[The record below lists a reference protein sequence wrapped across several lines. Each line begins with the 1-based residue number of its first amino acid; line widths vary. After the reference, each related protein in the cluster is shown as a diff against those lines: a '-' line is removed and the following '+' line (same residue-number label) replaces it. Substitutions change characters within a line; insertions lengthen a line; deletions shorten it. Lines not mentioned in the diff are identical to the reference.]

1 MNDRGIRHARFH
13 VLRGMNIPGLL
24 LEGGFLSDPAEA
36 QRIATA
42 QFRQQLGE
50 AIAQGVKIYNAAVN
64 YRGNAPTFE
73 TARLQ
78 LPPHSQSI
86 AEPLRSDIP
95 SNTTGAAASIAIP
108 GQ

>member
-1 MNDRGIRHARFH
+1 
-13 VLRGMNIPGLL
+13 
-24 LEGGFLSDPAEA
+24 
-36 QRIATA
+36 
-42 QFRQQLGE
+42 
-50 AIAQGVKIYNAAVN
+50 VN

-86 AEPLRSDIP
+86 AEPLRSDVP
-95 SNTTGAAASIAIP
+95 PTTSSSAATISIP